1 MVYNRS
7 DKKMNKLSDADC
19 VMFDV
24 DGALVDIRRSYNT
37 AIKRTVDL
45 TLGYVSGTQHNFRLP
60 NLVSD
65 DIILKFRRT
74 GGFND
79 DIDTSY
85 AICLAALVHPHRDVN
100 NARGFLCRLAENTD
114 ESGIISAEKYLT
126 SISSTTTIMKLK
138 KLLGYPAPVPE
149 SLIATIFNELFY
161 GPELFREMHGLE
173 PRFYFGKPLIAQDR
187 LVVTRRTMD
196 LLAKKFDGNLAL
208 VSGRGRIAAEI
219 SLEPILD
226 TLDKKACIFLEDERR
241 EYAKPNPYGII
252 KAMRSMR
259 ARRAI
264 YAGDS
269 FEDLLMIRRAE
280 EKSRFKIAF
289 CGIYGC
295 SPRPLETMKQ
305 LEDEGADLV
314 IENINQLPKIL
325 NKVSQKG
332 DRAWEITIPPDLR

>member
-1 MVYNRS
+1 
-7 DKKMNKLSDADC
+7 
-19 VMFDV
+19 MFDV

-45 TLGYVSGTQHNFRLP
+45 TLGFLSGTPRDFRLP
-60 NLVSD
+60 NLVTD
-65 DIILKFRRT
+65 EMILKFRRT

-79 DIDTSY
+79 DIDTCY
-85 AICLAALVHPHRDVN
+85 AICLAELVHPHSDIN
-100 NARGFLCRLAENTD
+100 NARAFLYRLAENIN

-126 SISSTTTIMKLK
+126 SISSSSTMKRIK
-138 KLLGYPAPVPE
+138 KLLSYPAPVPE

-161 GPELFREMHGLE
+161 GPELFRKVYSLE
-173 PRFYFGKPLIAQDR
+173 PRFHSGKPLIDDDR

-196 LLAKKFDGNLAL
+196 LLAKRFKGNLAL
-208 VSGRGRIAAEI
+208 VSGRGRLSAQI

-226 TLDKKACIFLEDERR
+226 TLNKKACVFLEDERR

-252 KAMRSMR
+252 KAMKGMG

-269 FEDLLMIRRAE
+269 SEDLLMIRRAE

-295 SPRPLETMKQ
+295 SPRPLETKKH
-305 LEDEGADLV
+305 LENMGADLV

-325 NKVSQKG
+325 NKVS
-332 DRAWEITIPPDLR
+332 